1 MPSRLS
7 TFGITALLILL
18 LTCTGCWKDLIDPF
32 GIFTGGGDDRPDV
45 LPDRVLDPTDKFSLA
60 VGGVA
65 PGRDELIIFG
75 TDGEPEDFTGKTLAC
90 EAEDEIV
97 NLENRPG
104 FSSQAAGSGVRIV
117 PIEPGVTAIRC
128 SVDGEEMAEVYEV
141 TVPPQSLIQI
151 LVAEALQQLGDEAAL
166 DEEAEGSVVKLDSQS
181 PTGNALGSVIRNR
194 ISQINMADDPGLFM
208 ADEDDYDEDP
218 QASYYNAVIMA
229 EGQFSPTDS
238 DDPNYD
244 LFWDAQDR
252 NFLAEDELVAYDQ
265 AVLTAAGIFNG
276 DIADNTTGAFAFRS
290 PTEGEWNR
298 LVQAWTMAYVEIPS
312 GAGWT
317 DESFPAFAPIQ
328 ILLHP
333 DVWTYEDGRASFV
346 FARQRTEDD
355 FAVVRTP

>member
-128 SVDGEEMAEVYEV
+128 SVDSEEVAEVYEV